1 MLGKNNFKERLR
13 KMEEQNKR
21 ERFSIRKLSIG
32 AASVL
37 IGFAFM
43 GLSSSTVLADPLV
56 PTSEPQTAK
65 SETDNQGNNVPE
77 ETPQFAGNGM
87 QNNDQTGTAAQSNKK
102 NSQAP
107 AANEQKQSEQPAQPA
122 KNNVGQTPAK
132 TSQDKGQ
139 SKAGQNLN
147 NSLKQADTATDQT
160 VGSATDQATQS
171 KPGAASNKSKTLD
184 EAVASLQKAMDQ
196 ASDYEEKIEANQS
209 LTDVQKKQLAQIDDA
224 MMSGQALLDKYNAK
238 KLEGQTIAGIVRSN
252 PENSDNRG
260 HGSGLQGFDLNQFGD
275 LAGQLGG
282 LLNSFLYV
290 PGQATQ
296 DVNNWSDL
304 RSAIEDNNVTTINLN
319 SDIITNNDLSYGVH
333 NRSLVINGNYHTL
346 TVNNNPLL
354 NFTGNVVLKNINIS
368 IGSGSSLFNQAQING
383 NPSQLTFMGKVT
395 VINPKGLA
403 AHDIVLSK
411 RSTLNMEYVG
421 SASTAQN
428 QRNDLCCN
436 NLTLEENSTL
446 NDGSDTALADNG
458 SIDVAKDINV
468 AAGANFNVNSV
479 GRDIQFS
486 ILATT
491 DNTLNVA
498 GSVNLKSTSGGYN
511 GSINGWKNITIN
523 VADNGKLNI
532 DIPGD
537 SFWNIGIGGP
547 LNLNANSGSTVTI
560 TEKGQAQQPLRITAD
575 NPKLFDLKASN
586 TGFSDRDPLHI
597 SSDSVF
603 RGKNVGILLKAKE
616 RSGAWKI
623 SSINGTIGSGIVEY
637 PEGIKFSTPVTSVD
651 AIPSIGL
658 ASSNLGL
665 SPESWYGQ
673 LGGSNNDFSEIKM
686 TSDLSNFG
694 VDTDAKRFAA
704 TSSTVI
710 LHVKDSLQVSPEDV
724 LRIKD
729 SEGNIG
735 DISTSSNWPGTS
747 DKILDTIKWVDGLY
761 NNQGKSVGKIDA
773 SGNITLNSGVI
784 DFAGRPSSDGNVAA
798 TSTTHGTA
806 GGTANILV
814 TYEDGTTDTVPVQID
829 LIAAQGQAKSYVH
842 QDKIDAGTADAR
854 AKASISNSTALEQTS
869 GHINNWRAT
878 SYQWADASG
887 SVLTGTDLDNLFKNN
902 TDADTVTI
910 GGTTYSKAKAAYVLV
925 TYKKPDT
932 DGNLQPDGTQLVEVP
947 LTITSDADSFT
958 GSIMSVSGQKI
969 LAHVNEAI
977 SDIVPGRGKISVK
990 DGHGN
995 PLIEN
1000 SNTSG
1005 VLNGWK
1011 FAGWVKN
1018 DATHT
1023 ALTNSDIDLSAKD
1036 LSNGAKTVSAYANIE
1051 LKDGSHVY
1059 SSKPININ
1067 IIGGYSVQDS
1077 DATTLNRG
1085 EDLTTSAAK
1094 TAVKNLVANNGDLDQ
1109 FNAAYAWATGSDGP
1123 DVTTSSNGTV
1133 KHANMVI
1140 SYFKDAAHTEADGTQ
1155 IVSVPYK
1162 VQDNTENDSTK
1173 PTVNSDGL
1181 TVHYGQVVTTDDA
1194 IGMIKLGNSTAY
1206 LTPSE
1211 VGTGHT
1217 VTDVQWVTSLTN
1229 GTVIIPNTDQATA
1242 GQGSTD
1248 VAGYIKVTYID
1259 GSSKILAAG
1268 IHVHAGYNNTD
1279 KSYTLT
1285 SGTQPSNDD
1294 AKNAIKNSAAGA
1306 IDSLSGYNVSYKWAK
1321 DADGTAMD
1329 DAYVTSPTNVN
1340 KHAWVVIT
1348 YTDGV
1353 GARAHTATQIVQVND
1368 LSIKSQVN
1376 SYTIKEITGGLNS
1389 HAVDSGS
1396 PDVGHLKSYF
1406 TVLGGTDGTTDES
1419 SNVTSAA
1426 WKDEP
1431 NWTTAGDKTG
1441 TVTLTFADGSTKDV
1455 TLDVHLVGANVL
1467 DTTESTYR
1475 NVVPTE
1481 AEAKGKVTNAVTD
1494 LDQYHATYGWYS
1506 DDAATTALTASD
1518 VATATVAGTPK
1529 IVYLAVKYYKDAA
1542 HTEADG
1548 QQVITMQLTINNSSS
1563 QYTASLNDTSTT
1575 LRTHVNAP
1583 STDFTNW
1590 SDWITLKKT
1599 SDSSTIDLS
1608 TIGTASNPIRSIE
1621 WATAPNTAES
1631 ADSSQTAVAKITF
1644 ADSTLTDPDVLEVNV
1659 PVTVAKATAK
1669 SDIETNQDS
1678 PLTAKDEISNLI
1690 TLSPTTG
1697 EFKVGDSDVT
1707 WASDNTGSAL
1717 ASDFWTTNSD
1727 SSTAVDPVSGTRTS
1741 GKKGAYLI
1749 VHYKKSDGSSDG
1761 TQAIWV
1767 AVKIKSDADNIGGVT
1782 FDTAHGSQV
1791 TTHANATSADN
1802 NAENEEEVPG
1812 VHQKLVIYIG
1822 KDGRIVKKA
1831 YITVGKGYQSLE
1843 QLLKLARAKD
1853 KMPRGYKAT
1862 GKARKVAKHLDVW
1875 VSKSGQSG
1883 NKKAPRTKDV
1893 LYVTKDG
1900 KIVKRTR
1907 ITGSV
1912 GKQAKQHLPKGYK
1925 MTGLS
1930 RVHNHYDIWVKKSRK

>member
-56 PTSEPQTAK
+56 PASEPQTAK

-77 ETPQFAGNGM
+77 ETPKFAGNGM

-107 AANEQKQSEQPAQPA
+107 AANEQNQSEHPAQPA
-122 KNNVGQTPAK
+122 KNNVGQPPAK
-132 TSQDKGQ
+132 TGQ
-139 SKAGQNLN
+139 ESKAGQNLN
-147 NSLKQADTATDQT
+147 RQADTTTDQT
-160 VGSATDQATQS
+160 AGSATDQATQS
-171 KPGAASNKSKTLD
+171 KPDTASNKSKTLD

-252 PENSDNRG
+252 HENSDNRG

-304 RSAIEDNNVTTINLN
+304 RSAIEDDNVTTINLS
-319 SDIITNNDLSYGVH
+319 SDIITSNDLSYGVH
-333 NRSLVINGNYHTL
+333 NRSLVINGNNHTL
-346 TVNNNPLL
+346 TVNNRPLL
-354 NFTGNVVLKNINIS
+354 NFTGNVFLKNINIS
-368 IGSGSSLFNQAQING
+368 IGSGSSLFNQPQKLYG
-383 NPSQLTFMGKVT
+383 NPCDPAQLTFMGNVT

-403 AHDIVLSK
+403 AHDIVLSEG
-411 RSTLNMEYVG
+411 STLNMEYVG
-421 SASTAQN
+421 SAGTDPN
-428 QRNDLCCN
+428 QRNDLWCN
-436 NLTLEENSTL
+436 NLTLEKNSTL
-446 NDGSDTALADNG
+446 NDGSDTARADNG

-468 AAGANFNVNSV
+468 AAGANLNVNSV

-486 ILATT
+486 FLATT
-491 DNTLNVA
+491 DNKLNVT
-498 GSVNLKSTSGGYN
+498 GSVNLKSTSSSHD
-511 GSINGWKNITIN
+511 GSINGWGNIIIN
-523 VADNGKLNI
+523 VEKNGKLNI
-532 DIPGD
+532 DIPD
-537 SFWNIGIGGP
+537 NSFWDKGIGGP
-547 LNLNANSGSTVTI
+547 LNLNAKRGSTVTI
-560 TEKGQAQQPLRITAD
+560 TEKGQAKQPLRITAD

-586 TGFSDRDPLHI
+586 TGFSHSNPLQI
-597 SSDSVF
+597 SSDSKF
-603 RGKNVGILLKAKE
+603 IGKNVGILLKTKE

-623 SSINGTIGSGIVEY
+623 RSIDGTIGSGTVDPED
-637 PEGIKFSTPVTSVD
+637 PEGIKFSTPVTPVED
-651 AIPSIGL
+651 IPSRGL
-658 ASSNLGL
+658 ASSNFGL
-665 SPESWYGQ
+665 SPASWYSQ
-673 LGGSNNDFSEIKM
+673 LGSNHDFSEIKM
-686 TSDLSNFG
+686 TSDISNFG
-694 VDTDAKRFAA
+694 VDTDAKRFDA

-710 LHVKDSLQVSPEDV
+710 LHVKDSLQVSTGDV
-724 LRIKD
+724 LHIKD
-729 SEGNIG
+729 NEGNIG

-747 DKILDTIKWVDGLY
+747 DKILKNIKWVDGKLY
-761 NNQGKSVGKIDA
+761 NNQGIAVGEISA

-784 DFAGRPSSDGNVAA
+784 DFAGRPSSDGN
-798 TSTTHGTA
+798 TDGTA

-829 LIAAQGQAKSYVH
+829 LI
-842 QDKIDAGTADAR
+842 
-854 AKASISNSTALEQTS
+854 
-869 GHINNWRAT
+869 
-878 SYQWADASG
+878 
-887 SVLTGTDLDNLFKNN
+887 
-902 TDADTVTI
+902 
-910 GGTTYSKAKAAYVLV
+910 
-925 TYKKPDT
+925 
-932 DGNLQPDGTQLVEVP
+932 
-947 LTITSDADSFT
+947 
-958 GSIMSVSGQKI
+958 
-969 LAHVNEAI
+969 
-977 SDIVPGRGKISVK
+977 
-990 DGHGN
+990 
-995 PLIEN
+995 
-1000 SNTSG
+1000 
-1005 VLNGWK
+1005 
-1011 FAGWVKN
+1011 
-1018 DATHT
+1018 
-1023 ALTNSDIDLSAKD
+1023 
-1036 LSNGAKTVSAYANIE
+1036 
-1051 LKDGSHVY
+1051 
-1059 SSKPININ
+1059 
-1067 IIGGYSVQDS
+1067 GGYSVPDS

-1109 FNAAYAWATGSDGP
+1109 FNATYAWATGSDGP
-1123 DVTTSSNGTV
+1123 DVTTSSNGKV
-1133 KHANMVI
+1133 KHAKMVI

-1155 IVSVPYK
+1155 TIIVPYK

-1181 TVHYGQVVTTDDA
+1181 TVHYGQVVTPADA
-1194 IGMIKLGNSTAY
+1194 IGMIKLGNSTTY

-1285 SGTQPSNDD
+1285 SGTQPSDDD

-1329 DAYVTSPTNVN
+1329 DAYVTSPTNVK

-1368 LSIKSQVN
+1368 LSIKSQAN
-1376 SYTIKEITGGLNS
+1376 SYTINEITGGLNS
-1389 HAVDSGS
+1389 HAVASGS

-1419 SNVTSAA
+1419 SNVTSVV
-1426 WKDEP
+1426 WKSGDEP

-1481 AEAKGKVTNAVTD
+1481 AEAKGKVTNAVGD

-1506 DDAATTALTASD
+1506 DAAATTALTASD

-1669 SDIETNQDS
+1669 SDIETNHDS

-1690 TLSPTTG
+1690 TLNPTTG

-1749 VHYKKSDGSSDG
+1749 VHYKKSDGSSNG

-1782 FDTAHGSQV
+1782 FDTAHGNQV

-1802 NAENEEEVPG
+1802 NAENKEEVPS
-1812 VHQKLVIYIG
+1812 VHQELVIYIG
-1822 KDGRIVKKA
+1822 KDGQIVKKA

-1843 QLLKLARAKD
+1843 QLLKLAQAKD

-1862 GKARKVAKHLDVW
+1862 GKARKVAKHLYVW

-1912 GKQAKQHLPKGYK
+1912 SKQAKQHLPKGYK

-1930 RVHNHYDIWVKKSRK
+1930 RVHNHYDIWVKKSRKQKRR